1 MPVPGTPSRASAG
14 AAGRALAG
22 AALALLAILAPAL
35 AQTVHGTAAGSTPP
49 QVAAGAAASPPAFG
63 LDPEGAVRASRA
75 ALGGT
80 PGDYVLRDRS
90 GQPVSLAAYRGKP
103 LLVNFIYTGC
113 FQVCPTSSRA
123 LRRAVEG
130 MRERFGEAQF
140 NVVSIGFNQPTDS
153 PQALRQFAA
162 QQRIDEP
169 NWEFLSPA
177 AGDVAALARDF
188 GFSFAPTPIGF
199 DHTLQVSVL
208 DAEGRL
214 YRQVYGDAFTADA
227 LGEPLRQ
234 LVTGA
239 LVAQSTGWSDLLD
252 RVRILCSVYDPVT
265 GTYRV
270 DYSLY
275 LQIAGGATFIL
286 AMLWFVLHEWRTR
299 RAARRPQAA

>member
-1 MPVPGTPSRASAG
+1 MPVSRPPSRATVA
-14 AAGRALAG
+14 AAGRVLAG
-22 AALALLAILAPAL
+22 AALALLASVCPAL
-35 AQTVHGTAAGSTPP
+35 AQAG
-49 QVAAGAAASPPAFG
+49 QAAAPRVAPAQSTTEANPAPPSFG
-63 LDPEGAVRASRA
+63 LDPAIAMRASRD

-80 PGDYVLRDRS
+80 PGNYTLRDRA
-90 GQPVSLAAYRGKP
+90 GKPVTLASYRGKP
-103 LLVNFIYTGC
+103 LLVNFVYTGC

-123 LRRAVEG
+123 LRRAVEA
-130 MRERFGEAQF
+130 MRGRFGDAQF

-188 GFSFAPTPIGF
+188 GFRFAPTPLGF

-208 DAEGRL
+208 DAQGRL

-227 LGEPLRQ
+227 LGEPLKQ

-252 RVRILCSVYDPVT
+252 RVRILCSVYDPAT

-286 AMLWFVLHEWRTR
+286 AMLWFALLEWRTR

>member
-1 MPVPGTPSRASAG
+1 MSTG

-22 AALALLAILAPAL
+22 AVLALAASLAPVQ
-35 AQTVHGTAAGSTPP
+35 AQTAHETVAGAPLP
-49 QVAAGAAASPPAFG
+49 QVAAGRPSSPPAFG
-63 LDPEGAVRASRA
+63 LDPEIAMRASRD

-80 PGDYVLRDRS
+80 PANYQLRDRS
-90 GQPVSLAAYRGKP
+90 GSPVSLASYRGKP

-130 MRERFGEAQF
+130 MRGRFGDAQF

-188 GFSFAPTPIGF
+188 GFSFAPTPLGF

-239 LVAQSTGWSDLLD
+239 LVAQSTGWTDLLD

-275 LQIAGGATFIL
+275 LQIAGGATFLL
-286 AMLWFVLHEWRTR
+286 AMLWFALHEWRER

>member
-1 MPVPGTPSRASAG
+1 VPGPHFRTRVA

-22 AALALLAILAPAL
+22 VALGLVTSIAPL
-35 AQTVHGTAAGSTPP
+35 QAQTVHGPVARVAPPAAATAA
-49 QVAAGAAASPPAFG
+49 PPAAYG
-63 LDPEGAVRASRA
+63 LDPGIAMRASRE

-80 PGDYVLRDRS
+80 PANYTLRNRA
-90 GQPVSLAAYRGKP
+90 GNPVALASYRGKP
-103 LLVNFIYTGC
+103 LLVNFIYSGC

-130 MRERFGEAQF
+130 MRGRFGDAQF

-162 QQRIDEP
+162 QQRIEEP

-177 AGDVAALARDF
+177 TGDVAALARDF

-208 DAEGRL
+208 DAQGRL

-239 LVAQSTGWSDLLD
+239 LVAQSTGWTDLLG

-286 AMLWFVLHEWRTR
+286 AMLWFVLQEWRAR
-299 RAARRPQAA
+299 RAARRPQAT

>member
-1 MPVPGTPSRASAG
+1 MPVSRPPSRATVA
-14 AAGRALAG
+14 AAGRVLAG
-22 AALALLAILAPAL
+22 AAWALLASSGPAL
-35 AQTVHGTAAGSTPP
+35 AQAVQAAVPRVAPVQSTTEANPAPP
-49 QVAAGAAASPPAFG
+49 SFG
-63 LDPEGAVRASRA
+63 LDPAIAMRASRD
-75 ALGGT
+75 ALGGM
-80 PGDYVLRDRS
+80 PGNYTLRDRA
-90 GQPVSLAAYRGKP
+90 GNPVTLASYRGKP

-123 LRRAVEG
+123 LRRAVEA
-130 MRERFGEAQF
+130 MRGRFGDAQF

-177 AGDVAALARDF
+177 ADDVAALARDF
-188 GFSFAPTPIGF
+188 GFRFAPTPLGF

-208 DAEGRL
+208 DAQGRL

-227 LGEPLRQ
+227 LGEPLKQ

-252 RVRILCSVYDPVT
+252 RVRILCSVYDPAT

-286 AMLWFVLHEWRTR
+286 AMLWFVLQEWRTR

>member
-1 MPVPGTPSRASAG
+1 MPVPGTPSRTSAG

-22 AALALLAILAPAL
+22 AALALLATLGPAL
-35 AQTVHGTAAGSTPP
+35 AQTVHGRQPARRHRRSPPEPPRRHRPSDSIPKSRCAPAAPRWAVPRATTSCAIAAGK
-49 QVAAGAAASPPAFG
+49 
-63 LDPEGAVRASRA
+63 
-75 ALGGT
+75 
-80 PGDYVLRDRS
+80 
-90 GQPVSLAAYRGKP
+90 PVSLASYRGKP

-123 LRRAVEG
+123 LGRAVEG
-130 MRERFGEAQF
+130 MRGRFGDAQF

-286 AMLWFVLHEWRTR
+286 AMLWFVLHEWRAR

>member
-1 MPVPGTPSRASAG
+1 MPVSSPPSRATVA
-14 AAGRALAG
+14 AAGRVLAG
-22 AALALLAILAPAL
+22 AVLALLATIGPVL
-35 AQTVHGTAAGSTPP
+35 AQAVQGAVPRVAPP
-49 QVAAGAAASPPAFG
+49 QPAAGAGPAPPAFG
-63 LDPEGAVRASRA
+63 LDPALAMRASRD

-80 PGDYVLRDRS
+80 PGNYLLRDRAGS
-90 GQPVSLAAYRGKP
+90 PVALASYRGKP

-123 LRRAVEG
+123 LRRAVEA
-130 MRERFGEAQF
+130 MRGRFGDAQF

-162 QQRIDEP
+162 QQRIDAP

-188 GFSFAPTPIGF
+188 GFSYAPTPIGF

-208 DAEGRL
+208 DAQGRL

-239 LVAQSTGWSDLLD
+239 MVAQSTGWADLLD
-252 RVRILCSVYDPVT
+252 RVRILCSVYDPAT

-286 AMLWFVLHEWRTR
+286 AMLWFVLQEWRTR

>member
-1 MPVPGTPSRASAG
+1 MPGPHFRTRVA

-22 AALALLAILAPAL
+22 VALGLVTSIAPL
-35 AQTVHGTAAGSTPP
+35 QAQTVHGPVARVAPPAAATAA
-49 QVAAGAAASPPAFG
+49 PPAAYG
-63 LDPEGAVRASRA
+63 LDPGIAMRASRE

-80 PGDYVLRDRS
+80 PANYTLRNRA
-90 GQPVSLAAYRGKP
+90 GNPVALASYRGKP
-103 LLVNFIYTGC
+103 LLVNFIYSGC

-130 MRERFGEAQF
+130 MRGRFGDAQF

-162 QQRIDEP
+162 QQRIEEP

-177 AGDVAALARDF
+177 TGDVAALARDF

-208 DAEGRL
+208 DAQGRL

-239 LVAQSTGWSDLLD
+239 LVAQSTGWADLLD
-252 RVRILCSVYDPVT
+252 RVRILCSVYDPAT

-275 LQIAGGATFIL
+275 LEIAGGATFIL
-286 AMLWFVLHEWRTR
+286 AMLWFALQEWRAR
-299 RAARRPQAA
+299 RAARRSQAA